1 MSLHLHLAARNDELL
16 ASLRPRLAAA
26 RTAGLARTPGLPRPV
41 PVLLLAPPL
50 GDWLQVQLAR
60 DLGLSMGFEFLQTGE
75 YLKRHFAATAGD
87 FAAAHAFW
95 SPDRLRWQLLT
106 EVDAIADQLGLD
118 PGHAL
123 APRDRFA
130 FAQLLAQQFDRYAR
144 HRPDW
149 PARWR
154 ANQSVL
160 APTAR
165 PLPASALAD
174 EEWQRRL
181 WHHLA
186 TRADSPAHPACL
198 LHQLAAAP
206 LAPAQATPPLFIVGT
221 DAIDPLLLRTLQ
233 VLALQ
238 GQVIELYLLLPSLG
252 YLGDIARRHGRSATL
267 PAATSPEAARESLT
281 HPLLVSLGQQAVGT
295 FLLLDTLTQDYAEWP
310 DLELGAEA
318 PADASLLQRLQTDI
332 RLQRPPAGPPPA
344 TNQPDTRPLLP
355 VADQSLRVH
364 CCHSPRRELEVLR
377 DELLRAFADLPA
389 LQPEEVLVAVT
400 DFDAY
405 APLAE
410 AILRSGTQPLPI
422 RLTSIPARE
431 ANPIAVALLALLR
444 LALGRHTA
452 SELIELLN
460 LSAVQQHLGLAGET
474 SALAQLAEAIRQSGL
489 THGLDSTDRSTG
501 DATGTWRAALDRH
514 LAGAWFGPVAEARD
528 ASGSYAHPLASE
540 LHHNDEGLLHFAG
553 WLTQLAAQLRD
564 WSSPAPAAIWANR
577 MEKAVDEL
585 LGSDENDA
593 PAAALRR
600 LLGELAGVSAQ
611 TPLDVGTMLDWLQ
624 PQLDNATS
632 LRTSMGG
639 EILLGRLDQ
648 LHGLPCRVLAILGLQ
663 DGAFPRASRRP
674 AWDLLTHHPERFDAD
689 PRTQDRQWFL
699 DGLLAPHERLIL
711 TAANRSLRTPHDG
724 PLSSCV
730 DELLRV
736 AAATVRPSPP
746 YATLALQLVVNHRI
760 QPFAADYFI
769 AGHTLPLSFNADA
782 ARIATG
788 IAQATDDQPH
798 PFFPAAAAPPPPTAD
813 GPLTLTLKQLTA
825 FWRDPAR
832 AWLQAM
838 QLEVREDEPDD
849 TALDFAPVSLDA
861 LQAYEVKSTALTT
874 HLAGDAPRRHGA
886 SARLSA
892 NRGLPPGALGTL
904 AWELR
909 EGEIAPLA
917 SALAPLLA
925 QVARTALHCS
935 VSAGVELAGELQLA
949 LLADA
954 VPWVLTFR
962 PSKYERNP
970 KYQLEAFI
978 QTLVATVQ
986 LGRPVGCR
994 VLGLDLPEGR
1004 LLPALSPA
1012 QAHLHLCSLLA
1023 GYRQGQRQPLPYA
1036 PTTSD
1041 VLATA
1046 LTGSPA
1052 EAASALEQAEA
1063 KWHAEPFGGQPG
1075 GEGTTPAAALAWRDA
1090 DAFAPEHR
1098 DAWLY
1103 WARTIA
1109 APLRAWW
1116 NASPTPPDSQAAA
1129 PAASPMAASAQPA
1142 PPHA

>member
-26 RTAGLARTPGLPRPV
+26 RTATLARTTGLPRPV

-60 DLGLSMGFEFLQTGE
+60 DLGLSMGFEFLQPGE
-75 YLKRHFAATAGD
+75 YFKRHFAAGPAAAE

-95 SPDRLRWQLLT
+95 SPERLRWQLLT
-106 EVDAIADQLGLD
+106 EVDGIADQLGLD
-118 PGHAL
+118 PGQAL

-154 ANQSVL
+154 SDQSVL
-160 APTAR
+160 NPTTR
-165 PLPASALAD
+165 PLPGSALAD

-181 WHHLA
+181 WRRLA
-186 TRADSPAHPACL
+186 ARADAPFHPACL
-198 LHQLAAAP
+198 LHQLAAAR
-206 LAPAQATPPLFIVGT
+206 LSPAEASPPLFIVGT
-221 DAIDPLLLRTLQ
+221 DALDPLLLRTLQ
-233 VLALQ
+233 TLALQ
-238 GQVIELYLLLPSLG
+238 GQVIELHLLLPSLG

-267 PAATSPEAARESLT
+267 PAPDSPEAAPENLT
-281 HPLLVSLGQQAVGT
+281 HPLLASLGQQAVGT

-310 DLELGAEA
+310 DLDLGTET
-318 PADASLLQRLQTDI
+318 PPHASLLQRLQTDI
-332 RLQRPPAGPPPA
+332 RQQRPPSGVPPA
-344 TNQPDTRPLLP
+344 AGQPDTRPLL
-355 VADQSLRVH
+355 ATTDRSLRVH

-377 DELLRAFADLPA
+377 DELLRAFAELPD

-410 AILRSGTQPLPI
+410 AILRAGTPPLPV

-460 LSAVQQHLGLAGET
+460 LGAVQQHLGLAGET
-474 SALAQLAEAIRQSGL
+474 AALAQLAEAIRQSGL
-489 THGLDSTDRSTG
+489 THGLDATDRPAG
-501 DATGTWRAALDRH
+501 DATGTWRAAIDRH
-514 LAGAWFGPVAEARD
+514 LAGAWFGPVANARD
-528 ASGSYAHPLASE
+528 AAGAYAHPLASE
-540 LHHNDEGLLHFAG
+540 LHYNDESLLHFAG
-553 WLTQLAAQLRD
+553 WLTRLADQLRS
-564 WSSPAPAAIWANR
+564 WSSPAPAATWANR
-577 MEKAVDEL
+577 LEEAVNDL
-585 LGSDENDA
+585 LGSEENDA

-611 TPLDVGTMLDWLQ
+611 TPLDAGTMLDWLQ

-674 AWDLLTHHPERFDAD
+674 AWDLLTHRPERFDAD

-711 TAANRSLRTPHDG
+711 TAANRSLRSPHDG

-736 AAATVRPSPP
+736 AANTVRPTPP
-746 YATLALQLVVNHRI
+746 FATLDLQLVVNHRI
-760 QPFAADYFI
+760 QPFASDYFV
-769 AGHTLPLSFNADA
+769 GGTPLPHSFNADA
-782 ARIATG
+782 AHIAAG
-788 IAQATDDQPH
+788 IAQATDDAAP
-798 PFFPAAAAPPPPTAD
+798 PFFSAAAALAPLATD
-813 GPLTLTLKQLTA
+813 SPLTLTLKQLTN

-832 AWLQAM
+832 AWLQAL
-838 QLEVREDEPDD
+838 QLEIHEDEPDD

-861 LQAYEVKSTALTT
+861 LQAYEVKSTALAA
-874 HLAGDAPRRHGA
+874 HLSGNDPRLCGA

-892 NRGLPPGALGTL
+892 NRTLPPGALGSL

-909 EGEIAPLA
+909 DGEIKPLA
-917 SALAPLLA
+917 SGLAPLLQ
-925 QVARTALHCS
+925 QVAPTALHCT
-935 VSAGVELAGELQLA
+935 VSGGVEVGGELLLA
-949 LLADA
+949 LPADA
-954 VPWVLTFR
+954 APWVLVFR
-962 PSKYERNP
+962 PSKFDRNP

-1004 LLPALSPA
+1004 QLPAFSPE
-1012 QAHLHLCSLLA
+1012 QAHLHLCALLA
-1023 GYRQGQRQPLPYA
+1023 GYRLGQRQPLPYA

-1041 VLATA
+1041 LLASA
-1046 LTGSPA
+1046 LASGPA
-1052 EAASALEQAEA
+1052 AEESALEQAEA
-1063 KWHAEPFGGQPG
+1063 RWHADSFGGQPG

-1090 DAFAPEHR
+1090 DAFAPPHR
-1098 DAWLY
+1098 DAWLH
-1103 WARTIA
+1103 WARAIA

-1116 NASPTPPDSQAAA
+1116 NAPVDPATSPAAA
-1129 PAASPMAASAQPA
+1129 PTQPTRPQA
-1142 PPHA
+1142 

>member
-26 RTAGLARTPGLPRPV
+26 RTATLARTPGLPRPV
-41 PVLLLAPPL
+41 PVLLLASPM

-60 DLGLSMGFEFLQTGE
+60 DLGLSMGFEFLQPGE
-75 YLKRHFAATAGD
+75 YFKRHFATGTAAGE

-106 EVDAIADQLGLD
+106 EVDGIADQLGLD

-160 APTAR
+160 DPAAR
-165 PLPASALAD
+165 PLPASAPAD

-181 WHHLA
+181 WYTLA
-186 TRADSPAHPACL
+186 TRPDSPAHPACL
-198 LHQLAAAP
+198 LYQLASAP
-206 LAPAQATPPLFIVGT
+206 LAPAPATTPLFIVGT
-221 DAIDPLLLRTLQ
+221 DALDPLLLRTLQ
-233 VLALQ
+233 VLAHQ
-238 GQVIELYLLLPSLG
+238 GQVIELFLLLPSLG
-252 YLGDIARRHGRSATL
+252 YLGDIARRHGRSAPP
-267 PAATSPEAARESLT
+267 PAPTNPESARESLT
-281 HPLLVSLGQQAVGT
+281 HPLLASLGQQAVGT

-310 DLELGAEA
+310 DFELGAEA
-318 PADASLLQRLQTDI
+318 PADASLLQHLQTDI
-332 RLQRPPAGPPPA
+332 RQQRPPSGPPTA
-344 TNQPDTRPLLP
+344 ADQPDTRPLLP
-355 VADQSLRVH
+355 IADQSLRVH

-377 DELLRAFADLPA
+377 DELLRAFSDLPD

-410 AILRSGTQPLPI
+410 AVLRSGTQPLPV

-460 LSAVQQHLGLAGET
+460 LGAMQQHLGLAGET
-474 SALAQLAEAIRQSGL
+474 AALAQLAESIRQSGL
-489 THGLDSTDRSTG
+489 THGLDSTDRTTG
-501 DATGTWRAALDRH
+501 DATGTWRTALDRH
-514 LAGAWFGPVAEARD
+514 LAGAWFGPVDDARD
-528 ASGSYAHPLASE
+528 AAGTYAHPLASE
-540 LHHNDEGLLHFAG
+540 LHYNDEGLLHFAG

-564 WSSPAPAAIWANR
+564 WTTPAPAATWANR
-577 MEKAVDEL
+577 LEKAVDEL
-585 LGSDENDA
+585 LGSEENDA

-600 LLGELAGVSAQ
+600 LLSELAAVSAD
-611 TPLDVGTMLDWLQ
+611 TPLDAGTMLDWLQ

-674 AWDLLTHHPERFDAD
+674 AWDLLTHRPERSDAD

-699 DGLLAPHERLIL
+699 DGILAPHERLIL

-736 AAATVRPSPP
+736 AANTVRPSPP
-746 YATLALQLVVNHRI
+746 FATLDRQLVVNHRI
-760 QPFAADYFI
+760 QPFASDYFVD
-769 AGHTLPLSFNADA
+769 GTPLPHSFNADA
-782 ARIATG
+782 AHIATG
-788 IAQATDDQPH
+788 IAQAIDDKAH
-798 PFFPAAAAPPPPTAD
+798 PFFPAAAAPSPPAAD
-813 GPLTLTLKQLTA
+813 GPLTLALRQLTA

-861 LQAYEVKSTALTT
+861 LQAYEVKSTALAT
-874 HLAGDAPRRHGA
+874 HLSVDDPSLRGA

-892 NRGLPPGALGTL
+892 NRTLPPGALGTL

-909 EGEIAPLA
+909 DREIKPLA
-917 SALAPLLA
+917 AGLAPLLE
-925 QVARTALHCS
+925 QVARTALHCT
-935 VSAGVELAGELQLA
+935 VSAGVEVSGELQLA
-949 LLADA
+949 LPSATS
-954 VPWVLTFR
+954 PWVLSFR

-978 QTLVATVQ
+978 QTIVATVH

-1004 LLPALSPA
+1004 QLPALSPE
-1012 QAHLHLCSLLA
+1012 QAHLHLSALLA
-1023 GYRQGQRQPLPYA
+1023 GYRLGQRQPLPYA
-1036 PTTSD
+1036 PATSD
-1041 VLATA
+1041 LLATA
-1046 LTGSPA
+1046 LAGAPA
-1052 EAASALEQAEA
+1052 EEEAALEQAKSSWNA
-1063 KWHAEPFGGQPG
+1063 DPFGSQPG
-1075 GEGTTPAAALAWRDA
+1075 GEGTTPAAALAWRDS

-1098 DAWLY
+1098 EAWLH
-1103 WARTIA
+1103 WARAIA

-1116 NASPTPPDSQAAA
+1116 NAPAAA
-1129 PAASPMAASAQPA
+1129 PAAPAASSVSVPA
-1142 PPHA
+1142 RPASPQA